1 MDKFLIG
8 LLVIVFLYY
17 YLKPGPDYEPTQ
29 QEIQDLTYVDKTKYE
44 KDFPY
49 PQISRSFQQLSK
61 GKLPSP
67 LNNAKEILPSGS
79 KDLKIT
85 RHLDTPDTIGTK
97 RMYLPDYYRKDRLGG
112 NPCGTE
118 ELRPFST
125 DDEES
130 EQSWTDTNVSEHPKF
145 YNASL
150 KNEITNIGAFFD
162 KNNQYNDTTSSNT
175 EALPSDSCYTD
186 KSGETFCMDNTRLQ
200 IIPPKL
206 ITDPKSCYALN
217 NVGIYKDSN
226 LVERDDVKDRVMNGG
241 DFYNGVRASRRVN
254 EVFADPPTVQ
264 AGDCAI

>member
-44 KDFPY
+44 KEFPY
-49 PQISRSFQQLSK
+49 PQISRSFQKLSK

-67 LNNAKEILPSGS
+67 MVAKDILPSGS

-85 RHLDTPDTIGTK
+85 RQLDTPDTIGTK
-97 RMYLPDYYRKDRLGG
+97 RMYLPDYYRKDRLGS

-130 EQSWTDTNVSEHPKF
+130 EHGENTLNKITESDVSNYF
-145 YNASL
+145 
-150 KNEITNIGAFFD
+150 TG
-162 KNNQYNDTTSSNT
+162 
-175 EALPSDSCYTD
+175 
-186 KSGETFCMDNTRLQ
+186 
-200 IIPPKL
+200 
-206 ITDPKSCYALN
+206 
-217 NVGIYKDSN
+217 
-226 LVERDDVKDRVMNGG
+226 
-241 DFYNGVRASRRVN
+241 
-254 EVFADPPTVQ
+254 
-264 AGDCAI
+264 